1 VTQAAL
7 VIIYN
12 HRFEQNIDVLERLYR
27 SRFRHIF
34 HLMPF
39 YRGDRPNVIP
49 VYDNSYYFQGF
60 LAQGLR
66 SFYRPEFTHYFFIAD
81 DMILNPR
88 VNEENFTTEMP
99 LPPGHSFISNFSN
112 YNANPSRGFWTRV
125 EMAYNWKF
133 HQNGLQG
140 ARELPSP
147 EAAAEKLQKVR
158 MPTRPLAFE
167 QIWRSP
173 HTAAEW
179 ARAVFTNPVLC
190 ARYLHAKLTKRE
202 FHLSYPLVGGYSDI
216 FVIPAEIIKTFCHY
230 CGVFAAGNLF
240 VEHAI
245 PTALVLST
253 DKVATCH
260 DRKLRG
266 KALWSA
272 EDFKEFEP
280 FGQSLSRLLRHFPSN
295 YLYLHPVKLSK
306 WTDDLEAVSE
316 ESMDIEKIPAHTGY
330 KNQIGNLRLDN
341 GDLCFTATGTDPYF
355 FLPKV
360 SLNPEMQTRVSLDIT
375 VPENTASQLFHQI
388 TDDEQFRE
396 ERSAFQPVEAGRHT
410 VSWTI
415 DARLNGHFRLDP
427 GSAKGEYRIHSL
439 SFLQSPRRP

>member
-1 VTQAAL
+1 MTKAAL

-12 HRFEQNIDVLERLYR
+12 HRFEQNIEVLERLYG
-27 SRFRHIF
+27 SRFSHIF

-39 YRGDRPNVIP
+39 YQGDRPNVIP

-88 VNEENFTTEMP
+88 VNEENFTAELP
-99 LPPGHSFISNFSN
+99 LSPGYSFISNFSN
-112 YNANPSRGFWTRV
+112 YNANREKGFWGRV
-125 EMAYNWKF
+125 EMAYEWKF

-147 EAAAEKLQKVR
+147 EVAAEKFQKLEL
-158 MPTRPLAFE
+158 PNRPLKFE

-173 HTAAEW
+173 RDFQEW
-179 ARAVFTNPVLC
+179 IRTVFTSPILC
-190 ARYLHAKLTKRE
+190 ARYLHAKLTNRE
-202 FHLSYPLVGGYSDI
+202 FQLSYPLIGGYSDI
-216 FVIPAEIIKTFCHY
+216 FVIPAQTIKAFCHY

-245 PTALVLST
+245 PTALVLSS
-253 DKVATCH
+253 DKIVTCH

-272 EDFKEFEP
+272 RDLEEFEP
-280 FGQSLSRLLRHFPSN
+280 FGRSLSRLLRHFPAA
-295 YLYLHPVKLSK
+295 YLFLHPVKLSQ
-306 WTDDLEAVSE
+306 WVDDIDTVSE
-316 ESMDIEKIPAHTGY
+316 ETLPNEAVLVYTGY
-330 KNQIGNLRLDN
+330 KNQIEHLRLEG
-341 GDLCFTATGTDPYF
+341 GDLCFTSAGADPYF

-360 SLNPEMQTRVSLDIT
+360 SLNPERKTSVSLDIT
-375 VPENTASQLFHQI
+375 VPEKTAAQLFHQ
-388 TDDEQFRE
+388 TLEDEKFRE
-396 ERSAFQPVEAGRHT
+396 ERSSFLPLEVGRQKL
-410 VSWTI
+410 SWTI
-415 DARLNGHFRLDP
+415 GTRLNGLFRLDP

-439 SFLQSPRRP
+439 SFRQ